1 MGWERRRERKR
12 REGKKEEGGEGNIF
26 REEEIRH
33 VLNGVLTQTQ
43 KTART
48 DAK

>member
-1 MGWERRRERKR
+1 MYVFYADLLPAERQKNEAKY
-12 REGKKEEGGEGNIF
+12 IF